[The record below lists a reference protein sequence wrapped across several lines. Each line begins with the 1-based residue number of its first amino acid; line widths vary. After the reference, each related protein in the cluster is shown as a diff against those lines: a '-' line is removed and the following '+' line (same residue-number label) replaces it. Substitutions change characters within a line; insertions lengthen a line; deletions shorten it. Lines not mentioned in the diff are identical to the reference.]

1 MGSPV
6 SPIVCNLFMEH
17 LERLAIDT
25 ALHPPIWWYRYV
37 DDTHIKIKTAHAQE
51 FTDHLNNIDPD
62 IKFTT
67 EAEESRSLAFLDTLT
82 VVKPDGTIDVKIYRK
97 PTHTDQYLH
106 FGSNHPLQH
115 KLGVIRTLYHRADTV
130 ITDSD
135 DTTAEKEHINNALV
149 KCGYPKWAF
158 DRVLQPKTTKPRTN
172 KDSDNKSKGQVVIPY
187 IQGTS
192 EALRRIYATYGIR
205 TYIKPTQT
213 LRQLLVSPKDK
224 TEKKDV
230 VGPVYL
236 IPCQGQ
242 TSRGQCKESYIGE
255 SERSV
260 KTRFLEHK
268 RRSSTKSEVSQHI
281 YIESPGHTVHLDK
294 VKILD
299 KDDRWF
305 ERGVKEA
312 IYIRAYK
319 PSLNKDGGRYR
330 LPRVYDPL
338 LTSLP
343 PTSVNQSRQIQPASA
358 DER

>member
-1 MGSPV
+1 MIG
-6 SPIVCNLFMEH
+6 CYYW
-17 LERLAIDT
+17 D
-25 ALHPPIWWYRYV
+25 ALI
-37 DDTHIKIKTAHAQE
+37 
-51 FTDHLNNIDPD
+51 
-62 IKFTT
+62 
-67 EAEESRSLAFLDTLT
+67 
-82 VVKPDGTIDVKIYRK
+82 
-97 PTHTDQYLH
+97 
-106 FGSNHPLQH
+106 
-115 KLGVIRTLYHRADTV
+115 
-130 ITDSD
+130 
-135 DTTAEKEHINNALV
+135 
-149 KCGYPKWAF
+149 
-158 DRVLQPKTTKPRTN
+158 
-172 KDSDNKSKGQVVIPY
+172 KDSDTKSKGQVVIPY
-187 IQGTS
+187 IKGTS
-192 EALRRIYATYGIR
+192 EALRRIYAKYGIR

-213 LRQLLVSPKDK
+213 FRQLLVSPKDK

-281 YIESPGHTVHLDK
+281 YIESPGHTVDLDK

-358 DER
+358 DERWCNSPENSRYLYFLWVDQEFKFSIYLITTTDELSC

>member
-1 MGSPV
+1 MWNLRIYFNFSHFSPGY
-6 SPIVCNLFMEH
+6 LLH
-17 LERLAIDT
+17 LRATFYNYPKLKFKLLCFS
-25 ALHPPIWWYRYV
+25 LHP
-37 DDTHIKIKTAHAQE
+37 T
-51 FTDHLNNIDPD
+51 
-62 IKFTT
+62 
-67 EAEESRSLAFLDTLT
+67 
-82 VVKPDGTIDVKIYRK
+82 
-97 PTHTDQYLH
+97 
-106 FGSNHPLQH
+106 
-115 KLGVIRTLYHRADTV
+115 
-130 ITDSD
+130 
-135 DTTAEKEHINNALV
+135 
-149 KCGYPKWAF
+149 
-158 DRVLQPKTTKPRTN
+158 
-172 KDSDNKSKGQVVIPY
+172 
-187 IQGTS
+187 
-192 EALRRIYATYGIR
+192 
-205 TYIKPTQT
+205 
-213 LRQLLVSPKDK
+213 
-224 TEKKDV
+224 
-230 VGPVYL
+230 VYL

-281 YIESPGHTVHLDK
+281 YIESPGHTVDLDK